1 MNFLLRL
8 FKKEKHNIGVIR
20 YGDNLVIPGREYF
33 KDEKDIILLEKYKKH
48 YLEMLKNRAVV
59 TTPYL
64 NSKSLKEQMNMY
76 IDLLLSLVMDNNNF
90 CEYAP
95 EELLVQIA
103 KLKMYYDEMI
113 VLKNEIILRLIAL
126 KEIKKEKRIPRH
138 NKMALE
144 EEINSLSVILE
155 MFLYREA
162 SINIE
167 IKNYFDVLTTR
178 DLSEVDD
185 SLLNERLTR
194 LLFLTKG
201 IVDKNKLYDDIKLN
215 VASLEKV
222 CEMYAYTHKDEA
234 LRLKESYDLNDESK
248 ILLFYEYGKDIFN
261 HDFVKEFYLYK
272 FNLLVTDINNDS
284 NKSPINDED
293 YGFPFYEEI
302 IADKINNLD
311 TSYYFDDMIE
321 KNVVM
326 MDFLVQLEEAR
337 EYLKIKDGIFDY
349 EEILKNKYKLAFLVS
364 LEYENGIKDYFNK
377 NIIDVK
383 TDNEWNK
390 YNKYIDFVEFKN
402 KVHLST
408 LYELFATDKDKHT
421 LYSIYEANRLEN
433 NLLIPYGVKR
443 INLNLLPHEYIK
455 RIEKEVNSRKKY
467 TFPNS
472 LKSIRGAMDYFGY
485 DFSNLYFPDG
495 LEELMIGYNATIP
508 SSVEIL
514 NRCYDNHIGYIK
526 FRDFKNSKIVN
537 DKEKFIKFL
546 EDFSEEIDTNK
557 TDYHTP
563 SSYSLEVQRKYRTGR
578 FTTQDH
584 AALFDK
590 PYTIYVFKQKMLF
603 TSLYFLD
610 NNLDNPIVVNGK
622 DIELEFDKKKSSLE
636 AEYNRYSRE
645 YDSNKKKLYG
655 SADFD
660 KIYEKIRRIIIE
672 QSGYDIASRENVDNK
687 KLIYDKRN

>member
-20 YGDNLVIPGREYF
+20 FGDNLVIPGRDYF
-33 KDEKDIILLEKYKKH
+33 KDEKHIILLENYKKH
-48 YLEMLKNRAVV
+48 YLEMLKNKTVV
-59 TTPYL
+59 TTPYF

-76 IDLLLSLVMDNNNF
+76 IDLLLNLLMENNNF

-103 KLKMYYDEMI
+103 KLKMYYDEMT

-155 MFLYREA
+155 MFIYREA

-178 DLSEVDD
+178 DLSEVDE

-215 VASLEKV
+215 VALLEKE
-222 CEMYAYTHKDEA
+222 CEIYAYTHKDEA
-234 LRLKESYDLNDESK
+234 LRLKESYELNDESK

-261 HDFVKEFYLYK
+261 YDFVKEFYLYK
-272 FNLLVTDINNDS
+272 FNLLVIDINNSS
-284 NKSPINDED
+284 NKSPINVKD
-293 YGFPFYEEI
+293 YGFPFYVEI
-302 IADKINNLD
+302 IGDKINNLD
-311 TSYYFDDMIE
+311 KSYYFNDLID
-321 KNVVM
+321 KNV
-326 MDFLVQLEEAR
+326 DISEQLNGAR
-337 EYLKIKDGIFDY
+337 KYLKNKEGIFNYD
-349 EEILKNKYKLAFLVS
+349 EILKNKYKLAFLVS
-364 LEYENGIKDYFNK
+364 FEYENGIKDYFNK
-377 NIIDVK
+377 NIINVK
-383 TDNEWNK
+383 SDNEWS
-390 YNKYIDFVEFKN
+390 KYIYHFCGEFEN
-402 KVHLST
+402 KVPFST
-408 LYELFATDKDKHT
+408 LYELFATDKDEYVLH
-421 LYSIYEANRLEN
+421 SIYEANRLEN

-443 INLNLLPHEYIK
+443 INLNLLSHEYIN
-455 RIEKEVNSRKKY
+455 RIENDVNSRKKY
-467 TFPNS
+467 AFPNS
-472 LKSIRGAMDYFGY
+472 LKSISGAMDYFGY

-508 SSVEIL
+508 SSVEKL
-514 NRCYDNHIGYIK
+514 DRCVDKHIGYIK

-537 DKEKFIKFL
+537 DKKKFIKFL
-546 EDFSEEIDTNK
+546 KDFSEEIDTKK
-557 TDYHTP
+557 TKYHMP
-563 SSYSLEVQRKYRTGR
+563 SSYSLEIQRKYNAGG
-578 FTTQDH
+578 FSTQNH

-603 TSLYFLD
+603 TDLYFLD
-610 NNLDNPIVVNGK
+610 DNLDNPIVVNAK
-622 DIELEFDKKKSSLE
+622 DIELEFGKKRFSLE
-636 AEYNRYSRE
+636 AEYNRYLRD
-645 YDSNKKKLYG
+645 YDSNKKELYG
-655 SADFD
+655 SVDFN

-672 QSGYDIASRENVDNK
+672 QSGYDIASREIVDNK

>member
-20 YGDNLVIPGREYF
+20 FGDNLVIPGRDYF
-33 KDEKDIILLEKYKKH
+33 KDEKDIILLENYKKH
-48 YLEMLKNRAVV
+48 YLEMLKNKTVV
-59 TTPYL
+59 TTPYF
-64 NSKSLKEQMNMY
+64 NSKSLKEQMNMH
-76 IDLLLSLVMDNNNF
+76 IDLLLNLVMDNNNF

-155 MFLYREA
+155 MFIYREA

-167 IKNYFDVLTTR
+167 IKNYFDVLATR
-178 DLSEVDD
+178 DLSEVDE

-201 IVDKNKLYDDIKLN
+201 ILDKNKLYDDIKLN
-215 VASLEKV
+215 VALLEKE
-222 CEMYAYTHKDEA
+222 CEIYAYTHKDEA
-234 LRLKESYDLNDESK
+234 LRLKESYELNDESK

-261 HDFVKEFYLYK
+261 YDFVKEFYLYK
-272 FNLLVTDINNDS
+272 FNLLVTDINNSS
-284 NKSPINDED
+284 NKSPINVQD

-311 TSYYFDDMIE
+311 TSYYFNDMIE

-326 MDFLVQLEEAR
+326 MDFIVQLEEAR
-337 EYLKIKDGIFDY
+337 EYLKTKEGIFNY

-364 LEYENGIKDYFNK
+364 LEYVNGIKDYFNK
-377 NIIDVK
+377 NIINVK
-383 TDNEWNK
+383 SDNEWS
-390 YNKYIDFVEFKN
+390 KYIYHFCGEFEN
-402 KVHLST
+402 KVPFST
-408 LYELFATDKDKHT
+408 LYELFATDKDEYA
-421 LYSIYEANRLEN
+421 LDSIYEANRLEN

-443 INLNLLPHEYIK
+443 INLNLLSHEYINK
-455 RIEKEVNSRKKY
+455 IENDVNSRKKY
-467 TFPNS
+467 AFPNS
-472 LKSIRGAMDYFGY
+472 LKSIKGAMDYFGY

-508 SSVEIL
+508 SSVEKL
-514 NRCYDNHIGYIK
+514 DRCVDKHIGYIK

-546 EDFSEEIDTNK
+546 KDFSEEIDTKK
-557 TDYHTP
+557 TKYHMP
-563 SSYSLEVQRKYRTGR
+563 SSYSLEIQRKYNAGG
-578 FTTQDH
+578 FSTQDY
-584 AALFDK
+584 AALYDK
-590 PYTIYVFKQKMLF
+590 PCIIKIFKQKMLF
-603 TSLYFLD
+603 TSLYFFND
-610 NNLDNPIVVNGK
+610 NIDNPIVINSE
-622 DIELEFDKKKSSLE
+622 DLELEIYNKQSLFG
-636 AEYNRYSRE
+636 AEYRRR
-645 YDSNKKKLYG
+645 DFRKRT
-655 SADFD
+655 DFD

-672 QSGYDIASRENVDNK
+672 QSGYDIASREIVDNK

>member
-8 FKKEKHNIGVIR
+8 FKKEKHNIDVIR
-20 YGDNLVIPGREYF
+20 FGDNLVIPGREYF
-33 KDEKDIILLEKYKKH
+33 KDEKDIILLENYKKH

-59 TTPYL
+59 TTPYF

-76 IDLLLSLVMDNNNF
+76 IDLLLGLVMDNNNF

-113 VLKNEIILRLIAL
+113 VLKNEIILRLITL

-155 MFLYREA
+155 MFIYREA

-167 IKNYFDVLTTR
+167 IKNYFDVLATR
-178 DLSEVDD
+178 DLSEVDE

-215 VASLEKV
+215 VALLEKE

-234 LRLKESYDLNDESK
+234 LRLKESYDLNDEGK
-248 ILLFYEYGKDIFN
+248 ILLFYEYGKDIFDY
-261 HDFVKEFYLYK
+261 DFVKEFYLYK
-272 FNLLVTDINNDS
+272 FNLLVTDINNS
-284 NKSPINDED
+284 CNESPINVKD
-293 YGFPFYEEI
+293 YGFLFYMEI
-302 IADKINNLD
+302 IGDKIYNLD
-311 TSYYFDDMIE
+311 KSYYFNDLID
-321 KNVVM
+321 KNV
-326 MDFLVQLEEAR
+326 DISEQLDGSR
-337 EYLKIKDGIFDY
+337 EYLKTKEEIFDY

-377 NIIDVK
+377 NIIDLRI
-383 TDNEWNK
+383 NH
-390 YNKYIDFVEFKN
+390 EFDEPIKFSFFSN
-402 KVHLST
+402 YYVLEDIILLSSIF
-408 LYELFATDKDKHT
+408 ELTVQNSSDHPLSA
-421 LYSIYEANRLEN
+421 IYEANRIVN
-433 NLLIPYGVKR
+433 NLIVPDGVKK
-443 INLNLLPHEYIK
+443 INLNCRYLS
-455 RIEKEVNSRKKY
+455 RIINEVLSGKKY
-467 TFPNS
+467 VFPNS
-472 LKSIRGAMDYFGY
+472 LKTIIGKIDYLGY

-495 LEELMIGYNATIP
+495 LEELMLGYNATIP

-514 NRCYDNHIGYIK
+514 KRGAKHIGYVK

-563 SSYSLEVQRKYRTGR
+563 SSYSLEGQRKYPTGR
-578 FTTQDH
+578 FTTQNH
-584 AALFDK
+584 ASLFDK

-603 TSLYFLD
+603 TSLHFLD
-610 NNLDNPIVVNGK
+610 NSLDNPIVVNGK
-622 DIELEFDKKKSSLE
+622 DIELEFGKKRSSLE

-655 SADFD
+655 SVDFN
-660 KIYEKIRRIIIE
+660 KIYEKIRKIIIE
-672 QSGYDIASRENVDNK
+672 QSGYDIASREIVDNK

>member
-20 YGDNLVIPGREYF
+20 FGDNLVIPGRDYF
-33 KDEKDIILLEKYKKH
+33 KDEKDIILLENYKKH
-48 YLEMLKNRAVV
+48 YLEMLKNKTVV
-59 TTPYL
+59 TTPYF

-76 IDLLLSLVMDNNNF
+76 IDLLLGLVMDNNNF

-155 MFLYREA
+155 MFIYREA
-162 SINIE
+162 GINIE
-167 IKNYFDVLTTR
+167 IKNYFDVLATR
-178 DLSEVDD
+178 DLSEVDE

-215 VASLEKV
+215 VALLEKE

-272 FNLLVTDINNDS
+272 FNLLVTDINNS
-284 NKSPINDED
+284 CNESPINDDD
-293 YGFPFYEEI
+293 YGFLFYMEI
-302 IADKINNLD
+302 IGDKINNLD
-311 TSYYFDDMIE
+311 KSYYFNDLID
-321 KNVVM
+321 KNV
-326 MDFLVQLEEAR
+326 DISEQLDGLR
-337 EYLKIKDGIFDY
+337 EYLKTKDGIFDY
-349 EEILKNKYKLAFLVS
+349 GEILKNKYKLAFLVS
-364 LEYENGIKDYFNK
+364 LEKENGIKDYFNK
-377 NIIDVK
+377 NIIDLRI
-383 TDNEWNK
+383 NH
-390 YNKYIDFVEFKN
+390 EFDEPIKFSFFSN
-402 KVHLST
+402 YYVLEDIILLSSIF
-408 LYELFATDKDKHT
+408 ELTVQNSSDHPLSA
-421 LYSIYEANRLEN
+421 IYEANRIVN
-433 NLLIPYGVKR
+433 NLIVPDGVKK
-443 INLNLLPHEYIK
+443 INLNCGYLSRIK
-455 RIEKEVNSRKKY
+455 NEVLSGKKY
-467 TFPNS
+467 VFPNS
-472 LKSIRGAMDYFGY
+472 LKSIIGKIDYLGY

-514 NRCYDNHIGYIK
+514 KRGAKHIGYVK

-578 FTTQDH
+578 FTTQDY

-610 NNLDNPIVVNGK
+610 DNLDNPIVVNGK
-622 DIELEFDKKKSSLE
+622 DIELEFDKTTQ
-636 AEYNRYSRE
+636 YYYYSRRSKVSKE
-645 YDSNKKKLYG
+645 DLSG
-655 SADFD
+655 CADFD

>member
-20 YGDNLVIPGREYF
+20 FGDNLVIPGREYF
-33 KDEKDIILLEKYKKH
+33 KDEKDIILLENYKKH
-48 YLEMLKNRAVV
+48 YLEMLKNRTVV
-59 TTPYL
+59 TTPYF
-64 NSKSLKEQMNMY
+64 NSKSLKEQMNMH
-76 IDLLLSLVMDNNNF
+76 IDLLLNLVMDNNNF

-178 DLSEVDD
+178 DLSEVVDE

-215 VASLEKV
+215 VALLEKE

-234 LRLKESYDLNDESK
+234 LRLKESYELNDEDK
-248 ILLFYEYGKDIFN
+248 ILLFYEYGKDIFD

-272 FNLLVTDINNDS
+272 FNLLVTDINNS
-284 NKSPINDED
+284 CNESPINVKD

-311 TSYYFDDMIE
+311 KSYYFNDLID
-321 KNVVM
+321 KNV
-326 MDFLVQLEEAR
+326 DISEQLNGAR
-337 EYLKIKDGIFDY
+337 KYLKNKEGIFNYD
-349 EEILKNKYKLAFLVS
+349 EILKNKYKLAFLVS
-364 LEYENGIKDYFNK
+364 FEYENGIKDYFNK
-377 NIIDVK
+377 NIIDLE

-390 YNKYIDFVEFKN
+390 YIYLFDGEFEN
-402 KVHLST
+402 KVPLST
-408 LYELFATDKDKHT
+408 LCELFVTDKNKHA
-421 LYSIYEANRLEN
+421 LYSIYEANRIEN
-433 NLLIPYGVKR
+433 NLVIPYGVKR
-443 INLNLLPHEYIK
+443 INLNLLSHEYKKRIK
-455 RIEKEVNSRKKY
+455 RDIIFGIDKY
-467 TFPNS
+467 VYPNS
-472 LKSIRGAMDYFGY
+472 LKSIRNFFGNN
-485 DFSNLYFPDG
+485 FSSSYFPDG
-495 LEELMIGYNATIP
+495 LEELMLGYNATIP

-514 NRCYDNHIGYIK
+514 KRSADIHIGYVK

-546 EDFSEEIDTNK
+546 EDFSEEIDTK
-557 TDYHTP
+557 TTDYHVP
-563 SSYSLEVQRKYRTGR
+563 SSYSLEVQRKYHTGR

-603 TSLYFLD
+603 RSLYFLD
-610 NNLDNPIVVNGK
+610 DDLDNPIVINGK
-622 DIELEFDKKKSSLE
+622 DIELEFDKKRFSLE
-636 AEYNRYSRE
+636 AEYNRYSRD
-645 YDSNKKKLYG
+645 YDSNKKELYG
-655 SADFD
+655 SVDFN

>member
-20 YGDNLVIPGREYF
+20 FGDNLVIPGRDYF
-33 KDEKDIILLEKYKKH
+33 KDEKDIILLENYKKH
-48 YLEMLKNRAVV
+48 YLEMLKNKEVI
-59 TTPYL
+59 TTPYF
-64 NSKSLKEQMNMY
+64 NSKSLKEQMNMH
-76 IDLLLSLVMDNNNF
+76 IDLLLNLVMDNNNF

-178 DLSEVDD
+178 DLSEVDE

-215 VASLEKV
+215 VALLEKE

-234 LRLKESYDLNDESK
+234 LRLKESYELNDEDK
-248 ILLFYEYGKDIFN
+248 ILLFYEYGKDIFD

-272 FNLLVTDINNDS
+272 FNLLVTDINNS
-284 NKSPINDED
+284 CNESPINVKD

-302 IADKINNLD
+302 IAGKINNLD
-311 TSYYFDDMIE
+311 KSYYFNDLID
-321 KNVVM
+321 KNV
-326 MDFLVQLEEAR
+326 DISEQLNGAR
-337 EYLKIKDGIFDY
+337 KYLKNKEGIFNYD
-349 EEILKNKYKLAFLVS
+349 EILKNKYKLAFLVS
-364 LEYENGIKDYFNK
+364 FEYENGIKDYFNK
-377 NIIDVK
+377 NIIDLE

-390 YNKYIDFVEFKN
+390 YIYLFDGEFEN
-402 KVHLST
+402 KVPLST
-408 LYELFATDKDKHT
+408 LCELFVTDKNKHA
-421 LYSIYEANRLEN
+421 LYSIYEANRIEN
-433 NLLIPYGVKR
+433 NLVIPYGVKR
-443 INLNLLPHEYIK
+443 INLNLLSHEYKKRIK
-455 RIEKEVNSRKKY
+455 RDIIFGIDKY
-467 TFPNS
+467 VYPNS
-472 LKSIRGAMDYFGY
+472 LKSIRNFFGNN
-485 DFSNLYFPDG
+485 FSSSYFPDG
-495 LEELMIGYNATIP
+495 LEELMLGYNATIP

-514 NRCYDNHIGYIK
+514 KRSADIHIGYVK

-546 EDFSEEIDTNK
+546 EDFSEEIDTK
-557 TDYHTP
+557 TTDYHVP
-563 SSYSLEVQRKYRTGR
+563 SSYSLEVQRKYHTGR

-603 TSLYFLD
+603 RSLYFLD
-610 NNLDNPIVVNGK
+610 DDLDNPIVINGK
-622 DIELEFDKKKSSLE
+622 DIELEFDKKRFSLE
-636 AEYNRYSRE
+636 AEYNRYSRD
-645 YDSNKKKLYG
+645 YDSNKKELYG
-655 SADFD
+655 SVDFN

>member
-20 YGDNLVIPGREYF
+20 FGDNLVIPGRDYF
-33 KDEKDIILLEKYKKH
+33 KDEKDIILLENYKKH
-48 YLEMLKNRAVV
+48 YLEMLKNKEVI
-59 TTPYL
+59 TTPYF
-64 NSKSLKEQMNMY
+64 NSKSLKKQMNMH

-167 IKNYFDVLTTR
+167 IKNYFDVLATR
-178 DLSEVDD
+178 DLSEIDE

-215 VASLEKV
+215 VALLEKE
-222 CEMYAYTHKDEA
+222 CEIYAYTHKDEA
-234 LRLKESYDLNDESK
+234 LRLKESYELNDESK
-248 ILLFYEYGKDIFN
+248 ILLFYEYGKDIFD

-272 FNLLVTDINNDS
+272 FNLLVTDINNS
-284 NKSPINDED
+284 CNESPINVKD

-311 TSYYFDDMIE
+311 KSYYFNDLID
-321 KNVVM
+321 KNV
-326 MDFLVQLEEAR
+326 DISEQLDGAR
-337 EYLKIKDGIFDY
+337 EYLKTKEGIFNYD
-349 EEILKNKYKLAFLVS
+349 EILKNKYKLAFLVS
-364 LEYENGIKDYFNK
+364 FEYENGIKDYFNK
-377 NIIDVK
+377 NIIDLE

-390 YNKYIDFVEFKN
+390 YIYLFDGEFEN
-402 KVHLST
+402 KVPLST
-408 LYELFATDKDKHT
+408 LCELFVTDKNKHA
-421 LYSIYEANRLEN
+421 LYSIYEANRIEN
-433 NLLIPYGVKR
+433 NLVIPYGVKR
-443 INLNLLPHEYIK
+443 INLNLLSHEYKKRIK
-455 RIEKEVNSRKKY
+455 RDIIFGIDKY
-467 TFPNS
+467 VYPNS
-472 LKSIRGAMDYFGY
+472 LKSIRNFFGNN
-485 DFSNLYFPDG
+485 FSSSYFPDG
-495 LEELMIGYNATIP
+495 LEELMLGYNATIP

-514 NRCYDNHIGYIK
+514 KRSADIHIGYVK

-546 EDFSEEIDTNK
+546 EDFSEEIDTK
-557 TDYHTP
+557 TTDYHVP
-563 SSYSLEVQRKYRTGR
+563 SSYSLEVQRKYHTGR

-603 TSLYFLD
+603 RSLYFLD
-610 NNLDNPIVVNGK
+610 DDLDNPIVINGK
-622 DIELEFDKKKSSLE
+622 DIELEFDKKRFSLE
-636 AEYNRYSRE
+636 AEYNRYSRD
-645 YDSNKKKLYG
+645 YDSNKKELYG
-655 SADFD
+655 SVDFN

-672 QSGYDIASRENVDNK
+672 QSGYDIASREIVDNK

>member
-20 YGDNLVIPGREYF
+20 FGDNLVIPGRDYF
-33 KDEKDIILLEKYKKH
+33 KDEKDIILLENYKKH
-48 YLEMLKNRAVV
+48 YLEMLKNKTVV
-59 TTPYL
+59 TTLYF
-64 NSKSLKEQMNMY
+64 NSKSLKEQMNMH

-155 MFLYREA
+155 MFIYREA

-167 IKNYFDVLTTR
+167 IKNYFDVLATR
-178 DLSEVDD
+178 DLGEVDE

-215 VASLEKV
+215 VALLEKE
-222 CEMYAYTHKDEA
+222 CEIYAYTHKEEA
-234 LRLKESYDLNDESK
+234 LKLKELYCLNDESK
-248 ILLFYEYGKDIFN
+248 ILLFYEYGKDIYD
-261 HDFVKEFYLYK
+261 HDIVKEFYLYK
-272 FNLLVTDINNDS
+272 FNLLVTDINNSS
-284 NKSPINDED
+284 NKSPINVQD
-293 YGFPFYEEI
+293 YGVPFYVEI
-302 IADKINNLD
+302 IEDKINNLD
-311 TSYYFDDMIE
+311 TSYYFNDMID
-321 KNVVM
+321 KNV
-326 MDFLVQLEEAR
+326 DISEQLDGAR
-337 EYLKIKDGIFDY
+337 EYLKTKEGIFNY

-364 LEYENGIKDYFNK
+364 LEKENGIKDYFNK

-383 TDNEWNK
+383 TDNEWNR
-390 YNKYIDFVEFKN
+390 YINGFIEFEN
-402 KVHLST
+402 KVPLST
-408 LYELFATDKDKHT
+408 IYELFVTDKDNHK
-421 LYSIYEANRLEN
+421 LYSIYEVNRLEN

-443 INLNLLPHEYIK
+443 INLSSLPHEYIE
-455 RIEKEVNSRKKY
+455 RIEKDVNSRKKY
-467 TFPNS
+467 VFPNC

-495 LEELMIGYNATIP
+495 LEELMLGYNATIP

-514 NRCYDNHIGYIK
+514 NRSADKHVGYIK

-537 DKEKFIKFL
+537 DKKKFIKFL
-546 EDFSEEIDTNK
+546 EDFSEEIDTNM

-563 SSYSLEVQRKYRTGR
+563 SKYSLEVQRKSRTGR
-578 FTTQDH
+578 FTTQNH

-590 PYTIYVFKQKMLF
+590 PYTIYIFKQVMLF
-603 TSLYFLD
+603 TDLYFLD
-610 NNLDNPIVVNGK
+610 DNLDNPIVVSAK
-622 DIELEFDKKKSSLE
+622 DIELEFDKKRFSLE

-645 YDSNKKKLYG
+645 YDSNKKEIYG
-655 SADFD
+655 SVDFN

-672 QSGYDIASRENVDNK
+672 QSGYDIASREIVDNK

>member
-20 YGDNLVIPGREYF
+20 FGDNLVIPGREYF
-33 KDEKDIILLEKYKKH
+33 KDEKDIILLENYKKH
-48 YLEMLKNRAVV
+48 YLEMLKNRTVV
-59 TTPYL
+59 TTPYF

-76 IDLLLSLVMDNNNF
+76 IDLLLNLVMDNNNF
-90 CEYAP
+90 CEYAL
-95 EELLVQIA
+95 EELLVQIS

-178 DLSEVDD
+178 DLSEVDE

-215 VASLEKV
+215 VALLEKE

-234 LRLKESYDLNDESK
+234 LRLKESYELNDEDK
-248 ILLFYEYGKDIFN
+248 ILLFYEYGKDIFD

-272 FNLLVTDINNDS
+272 FNLLVTDINNS
-284 NKSPINDED
+284 CNESPINVKD

-311 TSYYFDDMIE
+311 KSYYFNDLID
-321 KNVVM
+321 KNV
-326 MDFLVQLEEAR
+326 DISEQLNGAR
-337 EYLKIKDGIFDY
+337 KYLKNKEGIFNYD
-349 EEILKNKYKLAFLVS
+349 EILKNKYKLAFLVS
-364 LEYENGIKDYFNK
+364 FEYENGIKDYFNK
-377 NIIDVK
+377 NIIDLE

-390 YNKYIDFVEFKN
+390 YIYLFDGEFEN
-402 KVHLST
+402 KVPLST
-408 LYELFATDKDKHT
+408 LCELFVTDKNKHA
-421 LYSIYEANRLEN
+421 LYSIYEANRIEN
-433 NLLIPYGVKR
+433 NLVIPYGVKR
-443 INLNLLPHEYIK
+443 INLNLLSHEYKKRIK
-455 RIEKEVNSRKKY
+455 RDIIFGIDKY
-467 TFPNS
+467 VYPNS
-472 LKSIRGAMDYFGY
+472 LKSIRNFFGNN
-485 DFSNLYFPDG
+485 FSSSYFPDG
-495 LEELMIGYNATIP
+495 LEELMLGYNATIP

-514 NRCYDNHIGYIK
+514 KRSADIHIGYVK

-546 EDFSEEIDTNK
+546 EDFSEEIDTK
-557 TDYHTP
+557 TTDYHVP
-563 SSYSLEVQRKYRTGR
+563 SSYSLEVQRKYHTGR

-603 TSLYFLD
+603 RSLYFLD
-610 NNLDNPIVVNGK
+610 DDLDNPIVINGK
-622 DIELEFDKKKSSLE
+622 DIELEFDKKRFSLE
-636 AEYNRYSRE
+636 AEYNRYSRD
-645 YDSNKKKLYG
+645 YDSNKKELYG
-655 SADFD
+655 SVDFN

>member
-20 YGDNLVIPGREYF
+20 FGDNLVIPGRDYF
-33 KDEKDIILLEKYKKH
+33 KDEKDIILLENYKKH
-48 YLEMLKNRAVV
+48 YLEMLKNKVVV
-59 TTPYL
+59 TTPYF
-64 NSKSLKEQMNMY
+64 NSKSLKEQMNMH
-76 IDLLLSLVMDNNNF
+76 IDLLLNLVMDNNNF
-90 CEYAP
+90 SEYAP

-178 DLSEVDD
+178 DLSEVDE

-194 LLFLTKG
+194 LLFFTKG

-215 VASLEKV
+215 VALLEKE

-272 FNLLVTDINNDS
+272 FNLLVTDINNS
-284 NKSPINDED
+284 CNESPINDED
-293 YGFPFYEEI
+293 YGFLFYMEI
-302 IADKINNLD
+302 IGDKINNLD
-311 TSYYFDDMIE
+311 KSYYFNDLID
-321 KNVVM
+321 KNV
-326 MDFLVQLEEAR
+326 DISEQLDGLR
-337 EYLKIKDGIFDY
+337 EYLKTKDGIFDY
-349 EEILKNKYKLAFLVS
+349 GEILKNKYKLAFLVS

-402 KVHLST
+402 
-408 LYELFATDKDKHT
+408 
-421 LYSIYEANRLEN
+421 
-433 NLLIPYGVKR
+433 
-443 INLNLLPHEYIK
+443 
-455 RIEKEVNSRKKY
+455 
-467 TFPNS
+467 
-472 LKSIRGAMDYFGY
+472 
-485 DFSNLYFPDG
+485 
-495 LEELMIGYNATIP
+495 
-508 SSVEIL
+508 
-514 NRCYDNHIGYIK
+514 
-526 FRDFKNSKIVN
+526 
-537 DKEKFIKFL
+537 
-546 EDFSEEIDTNK
+546 
-557 TDYHTP
+557 
-563 SSYSLEVQRKYRTGR
+563 
-578 FTTQDH
+578 
-584 AALFDK
+584 
-590 PYTIYVFKQKMLF
+590 
-603 TSLYFLD
+603 
-610 NNLDNPIVVNGK
+610 
-622 DIELEFDKKKSSLE
+622 
-636 AEYNRYSRE
+636 
-645 YDSNKKKLYG
+645 
-655 SADFD
+655 
-660 KIYEKIRRIIIE
+660 
-672 QSGYDIASRENVDNK
+672 
-687 KLIYDKRN
+687 

>member
-20 YGDNLVIPGREYF
+20 FGDNLVIPGREYF
-33 KDEKDIILLEKYKKH
+33 KDEKDIILLENYKKH
-48 YLEMLKNRAVV
+48 YLEMLKNRTVV
-59 TTPYL
+59 TTPYF

-76 IDLLLSLVMDNNNF
+76 IDLLLGLVMDNNNF

-167 IKNYFDVLTTR
+167 IKNYFDVLATR
-178 DLSEVDD
+178 DLSEVDE

-194 LLFLTKG
+194 LLFLTKE

-215 VASLEKV
+215 VALLEKE
-222 CEMYAYTHKDEA
+222 CEMYAYTHKDEV

-248 ILLFYEYGKDIFN
+248 ILLFYEYGKDIFD

-272 FNLLVTDINNDS
+272 FNLLVTDINNS
-284 NKSPINDED
+284 CNESPINVKD

-311 TSYYFDDMIE
+311 KSYYFNDLID
-321 KNVVM
+321 KNV
-326 MDFLVQLEEAR
+326 DISEQLNGAR
-337 EYLKIKDGIFDY
+337 KYLKNKEGIFNYD
-349 EEILKNKYKLAFLVS
+349 EILKNKYKLAFLVS
-364 LEYENGIKDYFNK
+364 FEYENGIKDYFNK
-377 NIIDVK
+377 NIIDLE

-390 YNKYIDFVEFKN
+390 YIYLFDGEFEN
-402 KVHLST
+402 KVPLST
-408 LYELFATDKDKHT
+408 LCELFVTDKNKHA
-421 LYSIYEANRLEN
+421 LYSIYEANRIEN
-433 NLLIPYGVKR
+433 NLVIPYGVKR
-443 INLNLLPHEYIK
+443 INLNLLSHEYKKRIK
-455 RIEKEVNSRKKY
+455 RDIIFGIDKY
-467 TFPNS
+467 VYPNS
-472 LKSIRGAMDYFGY
+472 LKSIRNFFGNN
-485 DFSNLYFPDG
+485 FSSSYFPDG
-495 LEELMIGYNATIP
+495 LEELMLGYNATIP

-514 NRCYDNHIGYIK
+514 KRSADIHIGYVK

-546 EDFSEEIDTNK
+546 EDFSEEIDTK
-557 TDYHTP
+557 TTDYHVP
-563 SSYSLEVQRKYRTGR
+563 SSYSLEVQRKYHTGR

-584 AALFDK
+584 TALFDK

-603 TSLYFLD
+603 RSLYFLD
-610 NNLDNPIVVNGK
+610 DDLDNPIVINGK
-622 DIELEFDKKKSSLE
+622 DIELEFDKKRFSLE
-636 AEYNRYSRE
+636 AEYNRYSRD
-645 YDSNKKKLYG
+645 YDSNKKELYG
-655 SADFD
+655 SVDFN

>member
-20 YGDNLVIPGREYF
+20 FGDNLVIPGREYF
-33 KDEKDIILLEKYKKH
+33 KDEKDIILLENYKKH
-48 YLEMLKNRAVV
+48 YLEMLKNKTVV
-59 TTPYL
+59 ATPYF
-64 NSKSLKEQMNMY
+64 NSKRLKEQMNMY
-76 IDLLLSLVMDNNNF
+76 IDLLLSLLMDNNNF

-103 KLKMYYDEMI
+103 KLKMYYDEMT

-155 MFLYREA
+155 MFIYREA

-178 DLSEVDD
+178 DLSEVDE

-215 VASLEKV
+215 VALLEKE
-222 CEMYAYTHKDEA
+222 CEIYAYTHKYEA
-234 LRLKESYDLNDESK
+234 LKLKLSYCLNDESK
-248 ILLFYEYGKDIFN
+248 ILSFYEYVKDIFD

-272 FNLLVTDINNDS
+272 FNLLVTDINNS
-284 NKSPINDED
+284 CNESPINVKD

-311 TSYYFDDMIE
+311 TSYYFDDLKD
-321 KNVVM
+321 KNV
-326 MDFLVQLEEAR
+326 DISEQLDGSR
-337 EYLKIKDGIFDY
+337 EYLKNKEGIFNY

-364 LEYENGIKDYFNK
+364 LEKENGIKDYFNK
-377 NIIDVK
+377 NIIDL
-383 TDNEWNK
+383 TINH
-390 YNKYIDFVEFKN
+390 EFDEPIKFSFFSN
-402 KVHLST
+402 YYVLEDIILLSSIF
-408 LYELFATDKDKHT
+408 ELTVQNSSDHPLSA
-421 LYSIYEANRLEN
+421 IYEANRIVN
-433 NLLIPYGVKR
+433 NLIVPDGVKK
-443 INLNLLPHEYIK
+443 INLYCRYLSRIK
-455 RIEKEVNSRKKY
+455 NEVLFGKKFV
-467 TFPNS
+467 FPNS
-472 LKSIRGAMDYFGY
+472 LKTIIGKIDYLDY
-485 DFSNLYFPDG
+485 DFSNLCFPDG
-495 LEELMIGYNATIP
+495 LEELMLGYNATIP

-514 NRCYDNHIGYIK
+514 KRSADIHIGYVK

-546 EDFSEEIDTNK
+546 EDFSEEIDTK
-557 TDYHTP
+557 TTDYHVP
-563 SSYSLEVQRKYRTGR
+563 SSYSLEVQRKYHTER

-610 NNLDNPIVVNGK
+610 NNLDNPIVINGK
-622 DIELEFDKKKSSLE
+622 DIELEFGKKRFSLE
-636 AEYNRYSRE
+636 AEYNRYSRD
-645 YDSNKKKLYG
+645 YDSNKKELYG
-655 SADFD
+655 SVDFN

-672 QSGYDIASRENVDNK
+672 QSGYDIASREIVDNK
-687 KLIYDKRN
+687 KLIYDKKN

>member
-20 YGDNLVIPGREYF
+20 FGDNLVIPGRDYF
-33 KDEKDIILLEKYKKH
+33 KDEKDIILLENYKKH
-48 YLEMLKNRAVV
+48 YLEMLKNKAVV
-59 TTPYL
+59 TTPYF

-76 IDLLLSLVMDNNNF
+76 IDLLLGLVMDNNNF

-138 NKMALE
+138 NKISLE

-155 MFLYREA
+155 MFIYREA

-167 IKNYFDVLTTR
+167 IKNYFDVLATR
-178 DLSEVDD
+178 DLSEVDE

-215 VASLEKV
+215 VALLEKE
-222 CEMYAYTHKDEA
+222 CEIYAYTHKEEA
-234 LRLKESYDLNDESK
+234 LKLKESYDFNDEGK
-248 ILLFYEYGKDIFN
+248 ILLFYEYGKDIFD

-272 FNLLVTDINNDS
+272 FNLLVTDINN
-284 NKSPINDED
+284 NCNESPINDED

-311 TSYYFDDMIE
+311 TSYYFNDMIE

-326 MDFLVQLEEAR
+326 MDVIVQLEEAR
-337 EYLKIKDGIFDY
+337 EYLKIKEGKFDY

-364 LEYENGIKDYFNK
+364 LEKENGIKDYFNK

-578 FTTQDH
+578 LTTQDY
-584 AALFDK
+584 AALFDE

-610 NNLDNPIVVNGK
+610 NNLDCPIVVNGK
-622 DIELEFDKKKSSLE
+622 DIELEFDKKRSSLE

-655 SADFD
+655 SVDFN

-672 QSGYDIASRENVDNK
+672 QSGYDIANREIVDNK

>member
-20 YGDNLVIPGREYF
+20 FGDNLVIPGREYF
-33 KDEKDIILLEKYKKH
+33 KDEKDIILLENYKKH
-48 YLEMLKNRAVV
+48 YLEMLKNKEVI
-59 TTPYL
+59 TTPYF
-64 NSKSLKEQMNMY
+64 NSKSLKEQMNMH
-76 IDLLLSLVMDNNNF
+76 IDLLLNLVMDNNNF

-178 DLSEVDD
+178 DLSEVVDE

-215 VASLEKV
+215 VALLEKE

-234 LRLKESYDLNDESK
+234 LRLKESYELNDEDK
-248 ILLFYEYGKDIFN
+248 ILLFYEYGKDIFD

-272 FNLLVTDINNDS
+272 FNLLVTDINNS
-284 NKSPINDED
+284 CNESPINVKD

-311 TSYYFDDMIE
+311 KSYYFNDLID
-321 KNVVM
+321 KNV
-326 MDFLVQLEEAR
+326 DISEQLNGAR
-337 EYLKIKDGIFDY
+337 KYLKNKEGIFNYD
-349 EEILKNKYKLAFLVS
+349 EILKNKYKLAFLVS
-364 LEYENGIKDYFNK
+364 FEYENGIKDYFNK
-377 NIIDVK
+377 NIIDLE

-390 YNKYIDFVEFKN
+390 YIYLFDGEFEN
-402 KVHLST
+402 KVPLST
-408 LYELFATDKDKHT
+408 LCELFVTDKNKHA
-421 LYSIYEANRLEN
+421 LYSIYEANRIEN
-433 NLLIPYGVKR
+433 NLVIPYGVKR
-443 INLNLLPHEYIK
+443 INLNLLSHEYKKRIK
-455 RIEKEVNSRKKY
+455 RDIIFGIDKY
-467 TFPNS
+467 VYPNS
-472 LKSIRGAMDYFGY
+472 LKSIRNFFGNN
-485 DFSNLYFPDG
+485 FSSSYFPDG
-495 LEELMIGYNATIP
+495 LEELMLGYNATIP

-514 NRCYDNHIGYIK
+514 KRSADIHIGYVK

-546 EDFSEEIDTNK
+546 EDFSEEIDTK
-557 TDYHTP
+557 TTDYHVP
-563 SSYSLEVQRKYRTGR
+563 SSYSLEVQRKYHTGR

-603 TSLYFLD
+603 RSLYFLD
-610 NNLDNPIVVNGK
+610 DDLDNPIVINGK
-622 DIELEFDKKKSSLE
+622 DIELEFDKKRFSLE
-636 AEYNRYSRE
+636 AEYNRYSRD
-645 YDSNKKKLYG
+645 YDSNKKELYG
-655 SADFD
+655 SVDFN

>member
-1 MNFLLRL
+1 
-8 FKKEKHNIGVIR
+8 
-20 YGDNLVIPGREYF
+20 
-33 KDEKDIILLEKYKKH
+33 
-48 YLEMLKNRAVV
+48 
-59 TTPYL
+59 
-64 NSKSLKEQMNMY
+64 
-76 IDLLLSLVMDNNNF
+76 
-90 CEYAP
+90 
-95 EELLVQIA
+95 
-103 KLKMYYDEMI
+103 
-113 VLKNEIILRLIAL
+113 
-126 KEIKKEKRIPRH
+126 
-138 NKMALE
+138 MA
-144 EEINSLSVILE
+144 
-155 MFLYREA
+155 
-162 SINIE
+162 
-167 IKNYFDVLTTR
+167 TR
-178 DLSEVDD
+178 DLSEVDE

-194 LLFLTKG
+194 LLFFTKG
-201 IVDKNKLYDDIKLN
+201 IVDENKLYDDIKLN
-215 VASLEKV
+215 VALLEKE

-293 YGFPFYEEI
+293 YGFLFYIEI
-302 IADKINNLD
+302 IGDKINNLD
-311 TSYYFDDMIE
+311 KSYYFNDLID
-321 KNVVM
+321 KNV
-326 MDFLVQLEEAR
+326 DISEQLDGSR
-337 EYLKIKDGIFDY
+337 EYLKTKDGIFDY

-390 YNKYIDFVEFKN
+390 YNKYIDFVELKN

-408 LYELFATDKDKHT
+408 LYELFATDKDKHI

-514 NRCYDNHIGYIK
+514 KRSADKHIGYVK

-578 FTTQDH
+578 FTTQDY

-610 NNLDNPIVVNGK
+610 DNLDNPIVINGK
-622 DIELEFDKKKSSLE
+622 DIELEFDKTTQ
-636 AEYNRYSRE
+636 YYYYSRRSKVSKE
-645 YDSNKKKLYG
+645 DLSG
-655 SADFD
+655 CADFN

-672 QSGYDIASRENVDNK
+672 QSGYDIASREIVDNK

>member
-20 YGDNLVIPGREYF
+20 FGDNLVIPGRDYF
-33 KDEKDIILLEKYKKH
+33 KDEKDIILLENYKKH
-48 YLEMLKNRAVV
+48 YLEMLKNKEVI
-59 TTPYL
+59 TTPYF
-64 NSKSLKEQMNMY
+64 NSKSLKEQMNMH
-76 IDLLLSLVMDNNNF
+76 IDLLLNLVMDNNNF

-95 EELLVQIA
+95 EELLVQIS

-178 DLSEVDD
+178 DLSEVDE

-215 VASLEKV
+215 VALLEKE

-234 LRLKESYDLNDESK
+234 LRLKESYELNDEDK
-248 ILLFYEYGKDIFN
+248 ILLFYEYGKDIFD

-272 FNLLVTDINNDS
+272 FNLLVTDINNS
-284 NKSPINDED
+284 CNESPINVKD

-311 TSYYFDDMIE
+311 KSYYFNDLID
-321 KNVVM
+321 KNV
-326 MDFLVQLEEAR
+326 DISEQLNGAR
-337 EYLKIKDGIFDY
+337 KYLKNKEGIFNYD
-349 EEILKNKYKLAFLVS
+349 EILKNKYKLAFLVS
-364 LEYENGIKDYFNK
+364 FEYENGIKDYFNK
-377 NIIDVK
+377 NIIDLE

-390 YNKYIDFVEFKN
+390 YIYLFDGEFEN
-402 KVHLST
+402 KVPLST
-408 LYELFATDKDKHT
+408 LCELFVTDKNKHA
-421 LYSIYEANRLEN
+421 LYSIYEANRIEN
-433 NLLIPYGVKR
+433 NLVIPYGVKR
-443 INLNLLPHEYIK
+443 INLNLLSHEYKKRIK
-455 RIEKEVNSRKKY
+455 RDIIFGIDKY
-467 TFPNS
+467 VYPNS
-472 LKSIRGAMDYFGY
+472 LKSIRNFFGNN
-485 DFSNLYFPDG
+485 FSSSYFPDG
-495 LEELMIGYNATIP
+495 LEELMLGYNATIP

-514 NRCYDNHIGYIK
+514 KRSADIHIGYVK

-546 EDFSEEIDTNK
+546 EDFSEEIDTK
-557 TDYHTP
+557 TTDYHVP
-563 SSYSLEVQRKYRTGR
+563 SSYSLEVQRKYHTGR

-603 TSLYFLD
+603 RSLYFLD
-610 NNLDNPIVVNGK
+610 DDLDNPIVINGK
-622 DIELEFDKKKSSLE
+622 DIELEFDKKRFSLE
-636 AEYNRYSRE
+636 AEYNRYSRD
-645 YDSNKKKLYG
+645 YDSNKKELYG
-655 SADFD
+655 SVDFN

>member
-8 FKKEKHNIGVIR
+8 FKKEKHNIDVIR
-20 YGDNLVIPGREYF
+20 FGDNLVIPGREYF
-33 KDEKDIILLEKYKKH
+33 KDEKDIILLENYKKH

-59 TTPYL
+59 TTPYF

-76 IDLLLSLVMDNNNF
+76 IDLLLGLVMDNNNF

-113 VLKNEIILRLIAL
+113 ILKNEIILRLITL

-155 MFLYREA
+155 MFIYREA

-167 IKNYFDVLTTR
+167 IKNYFDVLATR
-178 DLSEVDD
+178 DLSEVDE

-215 VASLEKV
+215 VALLEKE

-234 LRLKESYDLNDESK
+234 LRLKESYDLNDEGK
-248 ILLFYEYGKDIFN
+248 ILLFYEYGKDIFDY
-261 HDFVKEFYLYK
+261 DFVKEFYLYK
-272 FNLLVTDINNDS
+272 FNLLVTDINNS
-284 NKSPINDED
+284 CNESPINVKD
-293 YGFPFYEEI
+293 YGFLFYMEI
-302 IADKINNLD
+302 IGDKIYNLD
-311 TSYYFDDMIE
+311 KSYYFNDLID
-321 KNVVM
+321 KNV
-326 MDFLVQLEEAR
+326 DISEQLDGSR
-337 EYLKIKDGIFDY
+337 EYLKTKEEIFDY

-377 NIIDVK
+377 NIIDLRI
-383 TDNEWNK
+383 NH
-390 YNKYIDFVEFKN
+390 EFDEPIKFSFFSN
-402 KVHLST
+402 YYVLEDIILLSSIF
-408 LYELFATDKDKHT
+408 ELTVQNSSDHPLSA
-421 LYSIYEANRLEN
+421 IYEANRIVN
-433 NLLIPYGVKR
+433 NLIVPDGVKK
-443 INLNLLPHEYIK
+443 INLNCRYLS
-455 RIEKEVNSRKKY
+455 RIINEVLSGKKY
-467 TFPNS
+467 VFPNS
-472 LKSIRGAMDYFGY
+472 LKTIIGKIDYLGY

-495 LEELMIGYNATIP
+495 LEELMLGYNATIP

-514 NRCYDNHIGYIK
+514 KRGAKHIGYVK

-537 DKEKFIKFL
+537 NKEKFIKFL

-563 SSYSLEVQRKYRTGR
+563 SSYSLEGQRKYPTGR
-578 FTTQDH
+578 FTTQNH
-584 AALFDK
+584 ASLFDK

-603 TSLYFLD
+603 TSLHFLD
-610 NNLDNPIVVNGK
+610 NSLDNPIVVNGK
-622 DIELEFDKKKSSLE
+622 DIELEFGKKRSSLE

-655 SADFD
+655 SVDFN
-660 KIYEKIRRIIIE
+660 KIYEKIRKIIIE
-672 QSGYDIASRENVDNK
+672 QSGYDIASREIVDNK